1 MWTRLGSTLI
11 ASWHIRTIHLPL
23 ELFCYKLQGM
33 EDTIYKENRL
43 LRRKLDNLLR
53 QARTNEQKQGLFDSF
68 GFEVIGASTPA
79 QLRDLLLFQM
89 QARFQLQDV
98 VLCIVD
104 YDKDTERLFYG
115 YDEEAR
121 LIFENNLIILDV
133 EEDQEKVQS
142 LSFYPLLGPKVLK
155 NYHWLV
161 EGLGDNEHFQSA
173 ALLPLIRSERVI
185 GAILLISGDY
195 NRYQSSHATDFLQK
209 LSAMAAVAIE
219 NCLNQ
224 QRLKEIG
231 YQDVLTQ
238 AYNRRYFDLRFR
250 DEIERSLRKQESLAC
265 MFLDVD
271 FFKNVNDTHGH
282 HIGDLVLMRMVSII
296 KEQVRACD
304 IVARYGGEE
313 FVVALPA
320 TSVEVAKEVAE
331 RLRVTVNSEVHNFYE
346 KQLSIT
352 ISIGIA
358 ILAQPVG
365 VDHTDSDAIARDM
378 LERAD
383 KALYCAKQNGR
394 NRVVVFTHECA

>member
-1 MWTRLGSTLI
+1 
-11 ASWHIRTIHLPL
+11 
-23 ELFCYKLQGM
+23 M

-43 LRRKLDNLLR
+43 LRRKLDSLLR
-53 QARTNEQKQGLFDSF
+53 QARQNEQKQGLFDSF

-121 LIFENNLIILDV
+121 LIFEKNLIILDV

-142 LSFYPLLGPKVLK
+142 LAFYPLLGPKVLK

-161 EGLGDNEHFQSA
+161 ERLGDSEHFQSA
-173 ALLPLIRSERVI
+173 ALLPLVRSERVI

-238 AYNRRYFDLRFR
+238 AYNRRYFDLRFH
-250 DEIERSLRKQESLAC
+250 DEIERSLRKQENLAC

-271 FFKNVNDTHGH
+271 FFKKVNDTHGH

-313 FVVALPA
+313 FVVALPG
-320 TSVEVAKEVAE
+320 TSLDVAKEVAE

-358 ILAQPVG
+358 TLAQPVG
-365 VDHTDSDAIARDM
+365 DADSDAIARDM

-394 NRVVVFTHECA
+394 NQVVVFTHECD

>member
-1 MWTRLGSTLI
+1 
-11 ASWHIRTIHLPL
+11 
-23 ELFCYKLQGM
+23 M

-53 QARTNEQKQGLFDSF
+53 QARTNEKKQGLFDSF

-104 YDKDTERLFYG
+104 YDKDTEHLFYG

-121 LIFENNLIILDV
+121 AIFENNLIILDL
-133 EEDQEKVQS
+133 ESEQEKIQS
-142 LSFYPLLGPKVLK
+142 LPFYPLLGAKVLK

-161 EGLGDNEHFQSA
+161 ERLGDSEQFESA
-173 ALLPLIRSERVI
+173 ALLPLIRSEQII
-185 GAILLISGDY
+185 GAILLVSGDS
-195 NRYQSSHATDFLQK
+195 NRYQTSHATDFLQK

-250 DEIERSLRKQESLAC
+250 DEIERSLRKQENLAC

-271 FFKNVNDTHGH
+271 FFKKVNDTYGH
-282 HIGDLVLMRMVSII
+282 HVGDMVLMNMVEMTGLRDII
-296 KEQVRACD
+296 
-304 IVARYGGEE
+304 
-313 FVVALPA
+313 L
-320 TSVEVAKEVAE
+320 
-331 RLRVTVNSEVHNFYE
+331 
-346 KQLSIT
+346 
-352 ISIGIA
+352 A
-358 ILAQPVG
+358 ILLQVQLL
-365 VDHTDSDAIARDM
+365 VDLHPH
-378 LERAD
+378 
-383 KALYCAKQNGR
+383 LYKHLLPLKINHR
-394 NRVVVFTHECA
+394 